1 MWNNQL
7 KSLIKNKN
15 LKDHFKFNIFFVS
28 LVQKLWNN
36 KCSHHLIKAFSML
49 PKKSGKP
56 RGLGGLPHDHIKE
69 QINKYDQS

>member
-1 MWNNQL
+1 
-7 KSLIKNKN
+7 
-15 LKDHFKFNIFFVS
+15 
-28 LVQKLWNN
+28 
-36 KCSHHLIKAFSML
+36 ML